1 MAEAPQSPPAEILA
15 EAKLSLDKAVERARA
30 GQSLGNL
37 SPATLAR
44 LQAADGNTSC
54 TNNTGCGR
62 PGVAA
67 AT

>member
-1 MAEAPQSPPAEILA
+1 MAEAPQSALAEILA
-15 EAKLSLDKAVERARA
+15 QAKLSLDTALERARA
-30 GQSLGNL
+30 GEPLGNL

-44 LQAADGNTSC
+44 LRAADGNTSC

-62 PGVAA
+62 PGAAA